1 MFVDYYQILE
11 IDRNATNEQIKT
23 AYREQA
29 FLYHPD
35 RNSEA
40 SAHQKFVQLG
50 EAYRILSNPLERQ
63 KYNRLHDRHHGR
75 KTSTNNTGGFE
86 SLERTRAKRA
96 SRYNRS
102 LYNQRMRYRGGSTTS
117 STTSSESKKRPPRTY
132 SEKYEKIVLDEAEA
146 SVRGFSLV
154 SKILRG
160 LCLGVLVFS
169 IFLLVDKALSIEK
182 TPEIVLKK
190 EAVPWSFTQPSVIK
204 IKTKGSTFGV
214 HRSQADKIAIG
225 SFVQVKKSMFGDIPV
240 KVMVKDYGE
249 VYTMDTYGCRYDSPF
264 ELIWLVLI
272 FTSVALIFRRN
283 PEHNT
288 YLGTLAVFVS
298 LNILGLIFWG

>member
-11 IDRNATNEQIKT
+11 INRDASDEQIKT

-35 RNSEA
+35 RNSET
-40 SAHQKFVQLG
+40 SAHQKFVLLG
-50 EAYRILSNPLERQ
+50 EAYRVLSDPQERQ

-75 KTSTNNTGGFE
+75 KSNQTSGGGFE

-102 LYNQRMRYRGGSTTS
+102 LYNQRMRYRGGSVTNPGGPT
-117 STTSSESKKRPPRTY
+117 EPRKKPPRTY

-146 SVRGFSLV
+146 SVRGFSMV
-154 SKILRG
+154 SKVLRG
-160 LCLGVLVFS
+160 ICLVVLLFS
-169 IFLLVDKALSIEK
+169 VFLLVDKALSIEK
-182 TPEIVLKK
+182 TPEIVLSKD
-190 EAVPWSFTQPSVIK
+190 AVPWSFSQPSVVK
-204 IKTKGSTFGV
+204 IKTKNSTFGV
-214 HRSQADKIAIG
+214 HRSQAERIHIG
-225 SFVQVKKSMFGDIPV
+225 SFIQVKKSIFGDVPV
-240 KVMVKDYGE
+240 EALVKDYGE
-249 VYTMDTYGCRYDSPF
+249 VYRMETYGCRYDSPF

-272 FTSVALIFRRN
+272 FTSVALFFRKN
-283 PEHNT
+283 AEHNT
-288 YLGTLAVFVS
+288 YLGTLAIFVS